1 MPDIIEIPIELLTPE
16 AFAPFGQVIGERDD
30 PPLFQGGNATTWGVD
45 FEIDGKMELH
55 FARFEYQP
63 ALEFSLIERHF
74 AVTQSFI
81 PLNNDASVTVFA
93 PPTDPDDASAI
104 PRPEDL
110 RAFYI
115 DGARGVMM
123 WKGTWHSSRFPAR
136 APAATFA
143 FLTDAHTTAELSEM
157 LAGKPGKLTQLVDY
171 DERFGQRFRLSDPQ
185 GLMA

>member
-1 MPDIIEIPIELLTPE
+1 MTTIEIPIEVLTPE
-16 AFAPFGQVIGERDD
+16 AFAPFGQVIGARNEA
-30 PPLFQGGNATTWGVD
+30 PLFQGGNATTWGVD

-55 FARFEYQP
+55 FAKFDYQP
-63 ALEFSLIERHF
+63 VLEFSLIERHF

-93 PPTDPDDASAI
+93 APTDPGDPAAI

-115 DGARGVMM
+115 DGAQGVMM

-136 APAATFA
+136 PPAATFA
-143 FLTDAHTTAELSEM
+143 FLTDAYTTAELTEM

-171 DERFGQRFRLSDPQ
+171 EKNFGQRFRLTDPQ
-185 GLMA
+185 GLMAR

>member
-1 MPDIIEIPIELLTPE
+1 MTKTLEIPIEPLTPE

-30 PPLFQGGNATTWGVD
+30 PPLFEGGNAVTWGVD

-55 FARFEYQP
+55 FARFGDQP
-63 ALEFSLIERHF
+63 ELEFTTVERHF
-74 AVTQSFI
+74 AVTQAFT

-93 PPTDPDDASAI
+93 APTDPDPKAI
-104 PRPEDL
+104 PKPEDF

-115 DGARGVMM
+115 DGTKGIMM

-136 APAATFA
+136 PPAATFA

-171 DERFGQRFRLSDPQ
+171 EKEFDTRFRLTDPQ
-185 GLMA
+185 GFMA